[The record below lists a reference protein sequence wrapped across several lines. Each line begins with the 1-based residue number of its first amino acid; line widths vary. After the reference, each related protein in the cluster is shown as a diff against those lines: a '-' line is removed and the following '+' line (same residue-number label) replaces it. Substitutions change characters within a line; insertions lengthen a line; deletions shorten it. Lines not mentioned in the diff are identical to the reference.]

1 MVVDA
6 DFLGAGAFF
15 VVVVVAFLAGTT
27 FFTAGFLVVALPSLG
42 FLATGLASLTLPLI
56 PSIMGSGH
64 MSTSIAKQKV
74 GRKVVIFQMAHSAY
88 L

>member
-1 MVVDA
+1 
-6 DFLGAGAFF
+6 
-15 VVVVVAFLAGTT
+15 
-27 FFTAGFLVVALPSLG
+27 LVVALPSLG